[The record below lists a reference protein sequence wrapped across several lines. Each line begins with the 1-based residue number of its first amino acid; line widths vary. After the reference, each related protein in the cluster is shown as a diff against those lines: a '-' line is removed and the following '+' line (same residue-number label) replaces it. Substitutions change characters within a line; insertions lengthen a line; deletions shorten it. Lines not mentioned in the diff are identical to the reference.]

1 MFVAWTPRGAL
12 IVCVLLGALIGIAA
26 ALRKGHSV
34 PTSIIGGVL
43 LGPLALL
50 MFRSRSLDDSDKP
63 VLAEPQP
70 APQYARRRCPKC
82 PGPNDSLVW
91 VMAIEHSGRGDF
103 VAPQTTFVHYYRCVV
118 CNYDW
123 ELTSPLYDPDRPI
136 PKRVY

>member
-12 IVCVLLGALIGIAA
+12 IAWVLLGALIGIVA
-26 ALRKGHSV
+26 ALRKGYSV
-34 PTSIIGGVL
+34 PTGIVGGVL

-50 MFRSRSLDDSDKP
+50 MVRSTALDDSDKP
-63 VLAEPQP
+63 VLAERQP
-70 APQYARRRCPKC
+70 APQYVGRRCPKC

-91 VMAIEHSGRGDF
+91 VMAIEHPGFGDF

-123 ELTSPLYDPDRPI
+123 ELTSPLSDPDRPI
-136 PKRVY
+136 PRRVH